1 MMSETDADLVL
12 RLRSEDLTAL
22 GVLFERYRAQVYRTA
37 FAITHD
43 ADAAEDIL
51 QDTLLKVYSNA
62 HRIDTS
68 MPLAPWLY
76 RVTVNLSYTWTT
88 RHKKRWTSIESVVE
102 HLISPMRHAPDRVM
116 EHNEMQTLTRQAIE
130 SLPFNQR
137 VVVVLHYLNDLDL
150 PEIAQILDLPVGT
163 VKSQLFY
170 ARENLRHKLGT
181 LNSMSEVAHG
191 YS

>member
-1 MMSETDADLVL
+1 
-12 RLRSEDLTAL
+12 
-22 GVLFERYRAQVYRTA
+22 
-37 FAITHD
+37 
-43 ADAAEDIL
+43 
-51 QDTLLKVYSNA
+51 
-62 HRIDTS
+62 
-68 MPLAPWLY
+68 
-76 RVTVNLSYTWTT
+76 
-88 RHKKRWTSIESVVE
+88 
-102 HLISPMRHAPDRVM
+102 LISPMRHAPDRVM